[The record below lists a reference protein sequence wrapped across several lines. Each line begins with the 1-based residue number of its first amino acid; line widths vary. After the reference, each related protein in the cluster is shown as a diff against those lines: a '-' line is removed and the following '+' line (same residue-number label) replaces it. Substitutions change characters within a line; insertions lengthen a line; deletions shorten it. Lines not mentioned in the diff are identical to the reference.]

1 MAKKKAEAE
10 VQQPANDP
18 EALFPNGAMFGIIQL
33 PIDLLPKPAA
43 QRIVQLVNRNGEL
56 RVYMSENAYQRTEL
70 ITWYD
75 RLMRLSYQ
83 NSITKG
89 GASLAPTKARIHWI
103 RFTEEH
109 CKKGRGERINPE
121 TDTPEAEEK

>member
-1 MAKKKAEAE
+1 MAKKKSEAKVE
-10 VQQPANDP
+10 EPVNDP
-18 EALFPNGAMFGIIQL
+18 ETLIANGALFGIIQL

-43 QRIVQLVNRNGEL
+43 QRIVQQVNRNGEL

-89 GASLAPTKARIHWI
+89 GATLAPTKARIHWI
-103 RFTEEH
+103 RFSEEN

-121 TDTPEAEEK
+121 TDTPEGEEK